1 MKKQSINEKIIDAVK
16 TQFPNLKISIDL
28 AVGCA
33 VVANDHL
40 FVCSETVAWD
50 TDRYS
55 RSYNR
60 KFGGAKLVSDR
71 QVTIYEYCSRKKK
84 QKLQLADI
92 IYFDSWRGNIL
103 GLTIKSSSLF

>member
-16 TQFPNLKISIDL
+16 TEFPNLKVCNEL

-50 TDRYS
+50 TVRYS
-55 RSYNR
+55 KSYNR
-60 KFGGAKLVSDR
+60 KFGGAKIVSDR

-84 QKLQLADI
+84 QKLQLAGVVD
-92 IYFDSWRGNIL
+92 FDSWRGNIL
-103 GLTIKSSSLF
+103 GLTIKSSHLF